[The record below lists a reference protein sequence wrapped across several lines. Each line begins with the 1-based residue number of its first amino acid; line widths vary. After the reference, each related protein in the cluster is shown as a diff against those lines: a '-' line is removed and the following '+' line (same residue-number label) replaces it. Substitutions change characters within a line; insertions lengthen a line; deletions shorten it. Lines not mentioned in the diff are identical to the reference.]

1 MLPLETKLTRKF
13 AADLSVS
20 LQIFLNGKSGR
31 KRKRNN
37 QDDKYKY
44 FISQALYTNNFNSG
58 SIRNKNLMNELFL
71 DRNRFHF

>member
-58 SIRNKNLMNELFL
+58 SIRNKSLMNELFL